1 MPWQAQVADV
11 ALEVR
16 SDGLPAYR
24 EIVLTVP
31 RQCGKSTL
39 LLAVMLH
46 RALVY
51 GKNQRIAYTAQ
62 TGWDARKKLIDDW
75 APQIESSPFKP
86 VVKRVYRG
94 AGMEAVIF
102 QNGSR
107 VEAMASTQTAGHG
120 RTLNAGFID
129 EAFADVDDRREQ
141 AMVPA
146 MATKADAQLWIVSTA
161 GTDESAYLRRKM
173 LLGKE
178 HLETGNQTGLAY
190 FEWSADPDDDPDD
203 PAVWARTIPSLGH
216 TVSVETVAA
225 ARRTMTDGDFRR
237 SWLNQW
243 TKTDERAIP
252 LSAWEACLTDA
263 TPTDGLVFAVDISLD
278 RTVTSIVVADKD
290 GNVELIENGHGTQ
303 WATGKATELAQRHG
317 GRVVLDGYGPAG
329 LLADDLEKA
338 GITVVKY
345 ATRDCCYAANAI
357 YDAILAG
364 TVRFRPHPK
373 LDEAVASA
381 RKKPVGSSWLWSRS
395 DPGADLT
402 PLHAS
407 TLAYHAAKHR
417 PETPRGRPV
426 IL

>member
-1 MPWQAQVADV
+1 MSKTDLTTLSNSCVPRLATPRSDRVSRGHEVGKVAKLLGTPFMPWQAQVADV

-24 EIVLTVP
+24 EVVLTVP

-161 GTDESAYLRRKM
+161 GTDESAYLRRKI
-173 LLGKE
+173 L
-178 HLETGNQTGLAY
+178 
-190 FEWSADPDDDPDD
+190 
-203 PAVWARTIPSLGH
+203 
-216 TVSVETVAA
+216 
-225 ARRTMTDGDFRR
+225 
-237 SWLNQW
+237 
-243 TKTDERAIP
+243 
-252 LSAWEACLTDA
+252 
-263 TPTDGLVFAVDISLD
+263 
-278 RTVTSIVVADKD
+278 
-290 GNVELIENGHGTQ
+290 
-303 WATGKATELAQRHG
+303 
-317 GRVVLDGYGPAG
+317 
-329 LLADDLEKA
+329 LEKS
-338 GITVVKY
+338 I
-345 ATRDCCYAANAI
+345 
-357 YDAILAG
+357 
-364 TVRFRPHPK
+364 
-373 LDEAVASA
+373 
-381 RKKPVGSSWLWSRS
+381 
-395 DPGADLT
+395 
-402 PLHAS
+402 
-407 TLAYHAAKHR
+407 
-417 PETPRGRPV
+417 
-426 IL
+426 